1 MIRINLLSARESER
15 EVGRRTEG
23 RLIVLGAMLAVT
35 MLLGVE
41 VWSRMRLIPVR
52 AEYADLQAQIKVLD
66 IKTAELTELQ
76 KSKTELDEKLKTIGS
91 LQQKKV
97 GPANVLADL
106 SDAAPEHVWLLEFT
120 EDNGAAT
127 ITGFAFDNQTIA
139 VFMRNLSTSKYFT
152 DVDLVETTQT
162 DQKEIQ
168 LKKFVV
174 KARLS
179 YTGQPLA
186 PASPNLKYPEPAK
199 GGAPLRKGNRV

>member
-1 MIRINLLSARESER
+1 MIRINLLSARETER
-15 EVGRRTEG
+15 EVGRRAEG
-23 RLIVLGAMLAVT
+23 RMMVLGSVLVLSV
-35 MLLGVE
+35 LLGVE
-41 VWSRMRLIPVR
+41 SWSRLRMIPVR
-52 AEYADLQAQIKVLD
+52 AEFADLQNQIKVLD
-66 IKTAELTELQ
+66 TKTAELTELQ
-76 KSKTELDEKLKTIGS
+76 KNKAELGEKLKTIDS
-91 LQQKKV
+91 LQLKKV

-106 SDAAPEHVWLLEFT
+106 SDAAPDHVWLMEFT

-139 VFMRNLSTSKYFT
+139 TFMRNLAGSKYFT

-186 PASPNLKYPEPAK
+186 PAAPGLKFPAPPP